1 MKKNRLTTRALINN
15 TIGKATHVR
24 SKFSYIHYKFNYFY
38 FDLFDNKL
46 INDLFVAN
54 LSWISKIR
62 NVSHNKG
69 IKPYKGYRQYN
80 LKGCR
85 IRN

>member
-1 MKKNRLTTRALINN
+1 MKKSRLITHALINN

-24 SKFSYIHYKFNYFY
+24 SKSSYIHYKFNYFY

-46 INDLFVAN
+46 VNDLFVAN
-54 LSWISKIR
+54 LLWASQVRSVSR
-62 NVSHNKG
+62 NKS
-69 IKPYKGYRQYN
+69 IKSSKGYRQYN